1 MGRTIRVQPI
11 SGKFCSVTSHGNTIR
26 IWLVE
31 PGTKNQGTEVSIEDA
46 YELLS
51 LRKPVVCEAQ
61 IVGKDG
67 KFIKQLTDEDWK
79 IINEKKQNNLKRFNE
94 NTLHANESKSSGS
107 DPALQK
113 LVETQAKL
121 IDAQSKQLDAQ
132 TKQLETMQ
140 KGFEEMQKNME
151 KLMKKG
157 AKEK

>member
-121 IDAQSKQLDAQ
+121 IDAQSKQL
-132 TKQLETMQ
+132 ETMQ
-140 KGFEEMQKNME
+140 KGFKEMQKNME
-151 KLMKKG
+151 KLMKKS

>member
-51 LRKPVVCEAQ
+51 LRKPVICEAQ
-61 IVGKDG
+61 IKGKDG

-79 IINEKKQNNLKRFNE
+79 IINEKKQNNLKRFTE
-94 NTLHANESKSSGS
+94 NTLHANDKSASSGS

-121 IDAQSKQLDAQ
+121 IDAQ

-151 KLMKKG
+151 KLMKKS

>member
-61 IVGKDG
+61 IKGKDG

-79 IINEKKQNNLKRFNE
+79 IINEKKQNNLKRFTE
-94 NTLHANESKSSGS
+94 NTLHVNDKPASSGS

-121 IDAQSKQLDAQ
+121 IDAQ

-140 KGFEEMQKNME
+140 KGFEEMQKNMA
-151 KLMKKG
+151 KLMKKS

>member
-51 LRKPVVCEAQ
+51 LRKPVICEAQ
-61 IVGKDG
+61 IKGKDG

-121 IDAQSKQLDAQ
+121 IDAQSKQL
-132 TKQLETMQ
+132 ETMQ

-151 KLMKKG
+151 KLMKKS

>member
-107 DPALQK
+107 DSALQK

-121 IDAQSKQLDAQ
+121 IDAQ

-140 KGFEEMQKNME
+140 KGFEEMQKNMA

-157 AKEK
+157 GKKGGDAE